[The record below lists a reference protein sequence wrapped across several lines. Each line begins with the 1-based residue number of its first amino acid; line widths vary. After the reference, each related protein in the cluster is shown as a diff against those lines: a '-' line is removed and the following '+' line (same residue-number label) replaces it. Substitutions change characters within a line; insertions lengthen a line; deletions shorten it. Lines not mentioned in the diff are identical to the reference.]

1 MNIIQYGAI
10 EKSIELPDHVVLSN
24 QLQELIKIH
33 YPNVNLAIV
42 SREGK
47 RRLKKFISELNLNT
61 FPSLHESFHYSE
73 CSEILKKKLKGISKD
88 EAGLDLFINDISTIV
103 NEFSRVVAE
112 EFIRFN
118 LYIVEDDMCKYFHSD
133 YNNLRLLCTYHGE
146 GTQWIENNNTNR
158 DKLGCEKN
166 EEIIIDSNAINQL
179 ETFWIALLKG
189 EAYPDN
195 LGNGIIHRSPPMGEK
210 KNKRILLKLDA

>member
-1 MNIIQYGAI
+1 MNKIQYEAI
-10 EKSIELPDHVVLSN
+10 EKTIELPNHVVLSN

-42 SREGK
+42 SREGSE
-47 RRLKKFISELNLNT
+47 RLKKFISELDLNT
-61 FPSLHESFHYSE
+61 FPSLLKSFHYSE
-73 CSEILKKKLKGISKD
+73 CSEILKKHFKGISKD
-88 EAGLDLFINDISTIV
+88 ETGLNLFINDISAITK
-103 NEFSRVVAE
+103 EYSRIVAE
-112 EFIRFN
+112 EIIRFN

-146 GTQWIENNNTNR
+146 GTQWIENHNANR
-158 DKLGCEKN
+158 NKMGCEKN
-166 EEIIIDSNAINQL
+166 EEILIDSSAINQL
-179 ETFWIALLKG
+179 KTFWIALLKG
-189 EAYPDN
+189 QAYPNN